1 MKFSK
6 ESPFLISVWGILS
19 SLLVVICVAILIQ
32 TILGKIR
39 SQEPTV
45 MGVENTQEEVLKAGD
60 SWDNLYD

>member
-45 MGVENTQEEVLKAGD
+45 MGVESTQEEVLKAGD

>member
-45 MGVENTQEEVLKAGD
+45 MGVESTQEEVLKAGD
-60 SWDNLYD
+60 NWDNLYD